1 MITIDFSETLA
12 TLRPLQQQFVLR
24 QIGEQALLY
33 PVVSNVAALS
43 QYVTLNDL
51 GLKLWQELIVASA
64 EPQVVMNEILETYDC
79 TPEELYA
86 DCAAFL
92 NELRDFMQD
101 TNQHEA

>member
-43 QYVTLNDL
+43 RYVTLNEL
-51 GLKLWQELIVASA
+51 GLKLWKELIVAAA
-64 EPQVVMNEILETYDC
+64 EPKDVLSEILESYDC
-79 TPEELYA
+79 TQEELYS

-92 NELRDFMQD
+92 NELHDFMQD
-101 TNQHEA
+101 ASQHEA

>member
-1 MITIDFSETLA
+1 MVTIDFNDILA

-43 QYVTLNDL
+43 QYVTLNEL
-51 GLKLWQELIVASA
+51 GLKLWQELIVAGI
-64 EPQVVMNEILETYDC
+64 EPQVVLNDILENYDC
-79 TPEELYA
+79 TAGELHA

-92 NELRDFMQD
+92 TELRDFMQD
-101 TNQHEA
+101 THQHEA

>member
-1 MITIDFSETLA
+1 MSTIDFSETLA

-43 QYVTLNDL
+43 QYVTLNEL
-51 GLKLWQELIVASA
+51 GLKLWQDLIVAA
-64 EPQVVMNEILETYDC
+64 LEPQVVLDEILEAYDC
-79 TPEELYA
+79 TQEELYA

-92 NELRDFMQD
+92 NELRDFMQN
-101 TNQHEA
+101 TNQREA

>member
-1 MITIDFSETLA
+1 MVTIDFNDTLA

-43 QYVTLNDL
+43 QYVTLNEL

-64 EPQVVMNEILETYDC
+64 EPQVVLNDILENYDC
-79 TPEELYA
+79 TAEELNA

-92 NELRDFMQD
+92 KELRDFMQD
-101 TNQHEA
+101 THQHEA

>member
-33 PVVSNVAALS
+33 PVVSNVTALS
-43 QYVTLNDL
+43 QYVTLNEL
-51 GLKLWQELIVASA
+51 GLKLWQELIVAAA
-64 EPQVVMNEILETYDC
+64 EPQVVLNEILETYDC
-79 TPEELYA
+79 TPEELYS

-92 NELRDFMQD
+92 NELRDFVQD